1 MLRFP
6 FLVGPKG
13 VVKKSLSIVVEK
25 DGRFFSWFSG
35 FAIPRS
41 SKVTSSWS
49 LFCRS
54 LVMLICSL
62 FEV

>member
-41 SKVTSSWS
+41 SKVIVVILGRYS
-49 LFCRS
+49 
-54 LVMLICSL
+54 VDH
-62 FEV
+62 